1 MERVAFLVEAT
12 DEHISCMLNP
22 ESLVVTRTAGVRP
35 RQAPGGLVTGAG
47 LADDPLLLSGG
58 GRTALQLDLLFDVD
72 LVDPLVQP
80 PDDVRQ
86 LTSPLTQL
94 AENSADADGRRRPP
108 TVRFVWGRAWNLPGV
123 VTELSERF
131 DRFSES
137 GSPLRSWLRM
147 VFVRAGLGT
156 DQTSGV
162 GIDGI
167 EGSAVTSGID
177 LTTQPSRSVVPEGEQ
192 TVDPTGAS
200 INPLQLGLMSQ
211 DAFGS
216 PLMWKLLMEFNNVD
230 DPLHVSGPLG
240 VPATTGRAS

>member
-12 DEHISCMLNP
+12 DEHITCMLNP

-35 RQAPGGLVTGAG
+35 RQATGGLVTGAG

-80 PDDVRQ
+80 PDDVRL

-94 AENSADADGRRRPP
+94 AENSADAGGRRRPP

-123 VTELSERF
+123 VTEVSERF

-147 VFVRAGLGT
+147 AFVRAGLGT
-156 DQTSGV
+156 EPTIGG
-162 GIDGI
+162 GIDGA
-167 EGSAVTSGID
+167 AVTSD
-177 LTTQPSRSVVPEGEQ
+177 VDMTTQPSRSVVPEGEQ
-192 TVDPTGAS
+192 ALDPTGAS

-211 DAFGS
+211 DAFGT
-216 PLMWKLLMEFNNVD
+216 PLMWKALMEFNNVD
-230 DPLHVSGPLG
+230 DPLRVSEPLG
-240 VPATTGRAS
+240 VPATAGRAS